1 MKHIERPQELL
12 ELQDFQ
18 ARMIT
23 ISYASSYS
31 KHILKLAESRS
42 GYLWFA
48 WTRCMKN
55 IDSVCTEKV
64 KKVMCQFSWP
74 QRNRLNEPNS

>member
-18 ARMIT
+18 ARMII

-48 WTRCMKN
+48 
-55 IDSVCTEKV
+55 
-64 KKVMCQFSWP
+64 
-74 QRNRLNEPNS
+74 